1 MLRATLDTS
10 ILIAALAF
18 QSRRAID
25 ILNMGLQGRENLTV
39 SSAILDEM
47 GKVLARD
54 FDASPEEVAEARA
67 IVSDR
72 ARTVTPAVQL
82 DVIKED
88 PPDNRILECAVSGGA
103 DYIITRDRDF
113 LRRGNYAGIRM
124 IDDADFLELAKSEGR
139 GL

>member
-10 ILIAALAF
+10 ILVAALGLK
-18 QSRRAID
+18 SRSAID
-25 ILNMGLQGRENLTV
+25 ILNMGLEGTANLTV

-47 GKVLARD
+47 GKVLTRD
-54 FDASPEEVAEARA
+54 FDASPEEVAQARA
-67 IVSDR
+67 IVAER

-88 PPDNRILECAVSGGA
+88 PPDNRILECAVSAGA
-103 DYIITRDRDF
+103 DYIITRDKDF
-113 LRRGNYAGIRM
+113 LRRRNYAGIRM
-124 IDDADFLELAKSEGR
+124 VDDAEFLRLARSEER